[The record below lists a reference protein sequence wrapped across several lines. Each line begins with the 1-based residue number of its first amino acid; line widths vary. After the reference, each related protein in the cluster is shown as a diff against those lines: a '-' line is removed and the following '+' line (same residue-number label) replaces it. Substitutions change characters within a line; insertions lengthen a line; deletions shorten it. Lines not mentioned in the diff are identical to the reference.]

1 MASEKGNKPHPSIG
15 LITVGL
21 YLCFLLASFA
31 ISLIASRFG
40 GMEQWLEQQ
49 EGISDAYDTAS
60 GHASEEEG
68 VRHRTVSSQ

>member
-21 YLCFLLASFA
+21 YLCFLLVSFA

-40 GMEQWLEQQ
+40 GMEQWLERQ
-49 EGISDAYDTAS
+49 EGASVAYGTAS
-60 GHASEEEG
+60 GNASQED
-68 VRHRTVSSQ
+68 RMRDRTVSSQ